1 MSLYNCERKLN
12 LLFLW
17 KKTFKQKLVSKKKR
31 KHLNKKLFEKI

>member
-17 KKTFKQKLVSKKKR
+17 KKTFKQKLVSKKK
-31 KHLNKKLFEKI
+31 KKTFKQKVI